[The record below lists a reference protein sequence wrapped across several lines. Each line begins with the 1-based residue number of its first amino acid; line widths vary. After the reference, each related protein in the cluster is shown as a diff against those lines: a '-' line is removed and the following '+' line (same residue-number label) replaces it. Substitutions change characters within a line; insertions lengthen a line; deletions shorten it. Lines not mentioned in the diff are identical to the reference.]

1 MSRDTRRLTERAQRM
16 LALASLI
23 CAAAAA
29 AGCAPAGESAPPV
42 PHGAPAAGAQVSAAV
57 PDAEQIVAPPL
68 HQGDVWVDR
77 IRGADR
83 EFQIEAV
90 HPDNTMDVNFWG
102 TEMVTDPNLN
112 IIVYRS
118 LTEASSEPSTSDK
131 PGLWFAF
138 PLYPGKTWTNRF
150 NWQMAGASRIKGQAD
165 ERGRAYEWEQITV
178 PAGTFRA
185 LKAEVTS
192 RFFGRG
198 GMADE
203 ATLIYWYA
211 PQVNRF
217 VKFDYRS
224 NFEGAFVA
232 ELVKYRP
239 APAAR

>member
-1 MSRDTRRLTERAQRM
+1 MISHGGGAGLRLAIA
-16 LALASLI
+16 ALM
-23 CAAAAA
+23 CAALG
-29 AGCAPAGESAPPV
+29 AGCAPASETASSAAAPQTGGPAR
-42 PHGAPAAGAQVSAAV
+42 APAIAAASDVAQ
-57 PDAEQIVAPPL
+57 IKAPSL
-68 HQGDVWVDR
+68 HEGDVWIDQ

-83 EFQIEAV
+83 EFRIETV
-90 HPDNTMDVNFWG
+90 HPDGTMDVNFWG
-102 TEMVTDPNLN
+102 TEMTTDSNLN

-131 PGLWFAF
+131 PGLWFAY
-138 PLYPGKTWTNRF
+138 PLYPGKSWENRY
-150 NWQMAGASRIKGQAD
+150 NWQMAGASRITGRAD
-165 ERGRAYEWEQITV
+165 ERGQAFDWEQVTV

-185 LKAEVTS
+185 LKAQVTS

-232 ELVKYRP
+232 ELVKYQP